1 MTEKLPNKTLEFMT
15 LVLAAGGGTR
25 MRSKLPKVM
34 HKLGGTPLISHVLA
48 CAAPL
53 GPEKTVL
60 VLAPHMETVQ
70 QEATK
75 TAPGCQFAVQEK
87 PLGTGHA
94 VKSALAHFKD
104 YKGVVLVLY
113 GDTPLIATDTLQA
126 LLAGHAQHK
135 ATISLLGMCPT
146 PPTGYGRLVMRE
158 QPYVQR
164 IVECKDATPAEKEIP
179 WVWAGVIAFDAQFLA
194 RSLEKLQPSP
204 VTQEYY
210 LTALIEMAAAEQL
223 RTVMVPVS
231 VQEAM
236 GINTRAQLAE
246 AEAAL
251 QQRLRAQA
259 MEQGAT
265 LIDPASVYLSAD
277 TKLGRDVVVHPH
289 VVFGPGV
296 TIADDVEIKSF
307 SHIEGAVVES
317 GATVG
322 PYARLRPGSKVGQGA
337 HVGNFVELKKA
348 TLGKDAKANHLSYI
362 GDATVGAGANI
373 GAGTIT
379 CNYDGINKYDT
390 NIGENAFIG
399 SNTAL
404 VAPVTVGAG
413 AVVGAGSVITQDV
426 PADAL
431 AIARGQQANISG
443 RGKQLREKKKA

>member
-1 MTEKLPNKTLEFMT
+1 MTEHLPPFMS
-15 LVLAAGGGTR
+15 VILAAGGGTR

-34 HKLGGTPLISHVLA
+34 HLLGGTPLISHVLA
-48 CAAPL
+48 TPAPL
-53 GPEKTVL
+53 QPEKTVL
-60 VLAPHMETVQ
+60 VLAPHMDSVK
-70 QEATK
+70 QEAAK
-75 TAPGCQFAVQEK
+75 AAPGCLFAVQEK

-94 VKSALAHFKD
+94 VKSAIEHFKA
-104 YKGVVLVLY
+104 YNGVVLILY
-113 GDTPLIATDTLQA
+113 GDTPLITTGTVQA
-126 LLAGHAQHK
+126 LLSSHAGHK
-135 ATISLLGMCPT
+135 ATISMLGMCPT
-146 PPTGYGRLVMRE
+146 PPTGYGRLVMNQ

-164 IVECKDATPAEKEIP
+164 IVECKDASPAEKEIP

-210 LTALIEMAAAEQL
+210 LTALIEMAAAENL
-223 RTVMVPVS
+223 RTVMVPVG

-251 QQRLRAQA
+251 QQRLRELA

-265 LIDPASVYLSAD
+265 LIDPSSVYLSAD
-277 TKLGRDVVVHPH
+277 TRLGRDVVVHPH

-296 TIADDVEIKSF
+296 SVADDVEIKSF
-307 SHIEGAVVES
+307 SHIEGAKVES

-322 PYARLRPGSKVGQGA
+322 PYARLRPGSVVGEGA

-348 TLGKDAKANHLSYI
+348 KLGKGAKANHLSYI
-362 GDATVGAGANI
+362 GDAIVGAGANI

-379 CNYDGINKYDT
+379 CNYDGVNKYET
-390 NIGENAFIG
+390 HIGDAAFIG

-431 AIARGQQANISG
+431 AIARGQQANITG

>member
-1 MTEKLPNKTLEFMT
+1 MTNTTPQVIEFMT
-15 LVLAAGGGTR
+15 VILAAGGGTR
-25 MRSKLPKVM
+25 MRSSLPKVM
-34 HKLGGTPLISHVLA
+34 HKLGGTPLISHVLET
-48 CAAPL
+48 AAPL
-53 GPEKTVL
+53 KPEKTVL
-60 VLAPHMETVQ
+60 VLAPHMDSVAQ
-70 QEATK
+70 QASK
-75 TAPGCQFAVQEK
+75 TTPGCLFAEQTK

-94 VKSALAHFKD
+94 VKSAIDHFRSFN
-104 YKGVVLVLY
+104 GIVLVLY
-113 GDTPLIATDTLQA
+113 GDTPLITTGTVQA
-126 LLAGHAQHK
+126 LLASHAEHA

-146 PPTGYGRLVMRE
+146 PPTGYGRLVMQQ

-164 IVECKDATPAEKEIP
+164 IVECKDASPAEKEIP
-179 WVWAGVIAFDAQFLA
+179 WVWAGVIAFDAQFLT

-204 VTQEYY
+204 VTKEYY
-210 LTALIEMAAAEQL
+210 LTALIEMAAAENL
-223 RTVMVPVS
+223 RTVMVPVG

-251 QQRLRAQA
+251 QQRLRDMA

-277 TKLGRDVVVHPH
+277 TKLGRDVIIHPQ

-296 TIADDVEIKSF
+296 TIADNVEIKSF
-307 SHIEGAVVES
+307 SHIEGAKVES

-322 PYARLRPGSKVGQGA
+322 PYARLRPGSVVGEGA

-348 TLGKDAKANHLSYI
+348 TLGKGAKANHLSYI

-379 CNYDGINKYDT
+379 CNYDGINKYET
-390 NIGENAFIG
+390 KIGENAFIG

-404 VAPVTVGAG
+404 VAPVSVGAG

-431 AIARGQQANISG
+431 AIARGQQSNITG